1 MMRSN
6 RQQLS
11 CRAALALLIAAI
23 FSHAWAADYPAK
35 PIRLIVPSAPGGTP
49 DIVSRLVAG
58 ELSKNMGQLVVVD
71 NRPGASGII
80 GYEAIA
86 KATPDGHTFGNAT
99 FTFITNPI
107 VLAKLPY
114 DTSKDFQ
121 PVVLGASNPSLMT
134 VTPAL
139 PVQSVRELIEYARA
153 HPGKLSYGS
162 IGPAG
167 SQTLAVELFKFMTGT
182 QIAPVGYKGMQQAI
196 TDTIA
201 GQIQIVC
208 DTPLSILPH
217 IRAGRLRLIG
227 VTSLK
232 RVPTHPD
239 IPTIAE
245 SGLPGF
251 ETVASAGYVL
261 PARTPR
267 DIVLRLNAEINKAF
281 VSPAIAE
288 KFAASGVMVSGGTPE
303 QFAEHLKRETAKWA
317 GVIKAAG
324 ITPQ

>member
-1 MMRSN
+1 MLN
-6 RQQLS
+6 PTLI
-11 CRAALALLIAAI
+11 ALLAVAAI
-23 FSHAWAADYPAK
+23 APSSADAQVYPSK

-58 ELSKNMGQLVVVD
+58 ELSKTMGQLVVVD

-86 KATPDGHTFGNAT
+86 KATPDGYTFGNAT
-99 FTFITNPI
+99 FLFITNPL
-107 VLAKLPY
+107 VFAKLPY

-121 PVVLGASNPSLMT
+121 PLVLGASNPSLMT

-139 PVQSVRELIEYARA
+139 QVQSVRELIDYARA
-153 HPGKLSYGS
+153 QPGKLSYGS
-162 IGPAG
+162 IGPGG
-167 SQTLAVELFKFMTGT
+167 SQSLAVELFKFMTGT
-182 QIAPVGYKGMQQAI
+182 QIVPVGYKSMQQAI

-201 GQIQIVC
+201 GQIQVVC

-232 RVPTHPD
+232 RLPTLPD

-251 ETVASAGYVL
+251 ETVVSAGYVL
-261 PARTPR
+261 PVRTPR
-267 DIVLRLNAEINKAF
+267 AIVLRLNTEINKAF
-281 VSPAIAE
+281 VAPMIAE
-288 KFAASGVMVSGGTPE
+288 KFAASGVMVGSGTPE
-303 QFAEHLKRETAKWA
+303 QFGEHLKRETAKWA
-317 GVIKAAG
+317 AVLKAAG
-324 ITPQ
+324 IKPQ